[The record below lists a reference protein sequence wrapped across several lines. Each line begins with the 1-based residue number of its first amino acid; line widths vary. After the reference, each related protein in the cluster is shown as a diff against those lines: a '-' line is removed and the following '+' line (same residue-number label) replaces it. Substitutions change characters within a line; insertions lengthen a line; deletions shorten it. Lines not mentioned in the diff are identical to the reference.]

1 MNPDMAEQFDV
12 VIVGGG
18 QAALAASYFLRRTG
32 LTYIIL
38 DNGAQAGGAW
48 VHGWDSLHLFSPAS
62 YSSLPGWPMP
72 DTPDGSYPTR
82 DEVLDYL
89 RRYEARYTPPIRR
102 PVTVE
107 RVERADKK
115 FLNILTNKG
124 YFLSCAVIGATGTW
138 SDPFIPDVAGHDVFG
153 GTQIH
158 SAHYRSAALFASRRV
173 LVVGGG
179 NSGAQILAE
188 LSLVANATWVTLH
201 DPAFLPDDVD
211 GRVLFERASARV
223 LGETSAPPSGGFGDI
238 VMVPPV
244 RAAKERGALHAVHPF
259 ARMTQTGVVWPD
271 GREEAIDAI
280 IWCTGFRPALGV
292 FAPLDVIEPDGLIRV
307 DGQQAV
313 REPRLWLLGYGS
325 WCGPASATLLGAGR
339 VARSMV
345 RQLADWFAS
354 PTPNVRLP
362 KP

>member
-1 MNPDMAEQFDV
+1 MAEQFDV

-32 LTYIIL
+32 LRYVIL
-38 DNGAQAGGAW
+38 DNGTQAGGAW

-72 DTPDGSYPTR
+72 DTPDGGYPTS

-89 RRYEARYTPPIRR
+89 HRYEARYAPPIRR
-102 PVTVE
+102 PVMVE
-107 RVERADKK
+107 CVERANGKLLTVRTSAGD
-115 FLNILTNKG
+115 FLG
-124 YFLSCAVIGATGTW
+124 RAVIGATGTW
-138 SDPFIPDVAGHDVFG
+138 SAPFVPDVAGRDLFG
-153 GTQIH
+153 GTQLH
-158 SAHYRSAALFASRRV
+158 SSHYRNAAPFAGRRV

-179 NSGAQILAE
+179 NSGAQIMAE
-188 LSLVANATWVTLH
+188 LSLVAQATWVTLH
-201 DPAFLPDDVD
+201 DPIFLPDDVD
-211 GRVLFERASARV
+211 GRVLFERATARV
-223 LGETSAPPSGGFGDI
+223 LGGPSAMPTSGFGDI

-244 RAAKERGALHAVHPF
+244 RAARERGVLHAVRPF
-259 ARMTQTGVVWPD
+259 VRVTATGVVWPD
-271 GREEAIDAI
+271 GREEAIDRI

-292 FAPLDVIEPDGLIRV
+292 FASLDVIEPDGLIRV
-307 DGQQAV
+307 NGQQAV

-345 RQLADWFAS
+345 RQLAAWLAS
-354 PTPNVRLP
+354 PI
-362 KP
+362 

>member
-1 MNPDMAEQFDV
+1 MAEQFDV

-32 LTYIIL
+32 LTYVIL

-102 PVTVE
+102 PVTVG
-107 RVERADKK
+107 RVERAGGK
-115 FLNILTNKG
+115 FLNIRTNADD
-124 YFLSCAVIGATGTW
+124 FLSRAVIGATGTW
-138 SDPFIPDVAGHDVFG
+138 SAPFVPDVAGHEFFG

-158 SAHYRSAALFASRRV
+158 SGHYQSAAPFAGRRV

-188 LSLVANATWVTLH
+188 VSLLANATWVTLQ
-201 DPAFLPDDVD
+201 DPVFLPDDVD
-211 GRVLFERASARV
+211 GRVLFERATARV
-223 LGETSAPPSGGFGDI
+223 LGNAGAMPTGGFGDI

-244 RAAKERGALHAVHPF
+244 RAARERGVLKAVRPF
-259 ARMTQTGVVWPD
+259 VRMTATGVVWP
-271 GREEAIDAI
+271 GGQEEAIDAI
-280 IWCTGFRPALGV
+280 IWCTGFRPALSA
-292 FAPLDVIEPDGLIRV
+292 FAPLDVIEPDGLIHV
-307 DGQQAV
+307 NGQQAI

-345 RQLADWFAS
+345 RQLAGWLAS
-354 PTPNVRLP
+354 PTQDVRLP

>member
-1 MNPDMAEQFDV
+1 MAEQFDV

-32 LTYIIL
+32 LTYVIL
-38 DNGAQAGGAW
+38 DNGTQAGGAW

-89 RRYEARYTPPIRR
+89 HRYEARYAPPIHR
-102 PVTVE
+102 PVMVG
-107 RVERADKK
+107 RVERTDQK
-115 FLNILTNKG
+115 FLNVRTSVG
-124 YFLSCAVIGATGTW
+124 DFVSRAVIGATGTW
-138 SDPFIPDVAGHDVFG
+138 SAPFIPDYPGRELFVR
-153 GTQIH
+153 TQIH
-158 SAHYRSAALFASRRV
+158 SSHYCNALPFAGQRL

-179 NSGAQILAE
+179 NSGAQIMAE
-188 LSLVANATWVTLH
+188 LSLVAQATWVTQH
-201 DPAFLPDDVD
+201 DPVFLPDDVD
-211 GRVLFERASARV
+211 GRVLFERATARV
-223 LGETSAPPSGGFGDI
+223 LGGPSAMPTGGFGDI

-244 RAAKERGALHAVHPF
+244 RAARERGVLHAVRQF
-259 ARMTQTGVVWPD
+259 VRMTATGVVWPD

-280 IWCTGFRPALGV
+280 IWCTGFRPALSM

-307 DGQQAV
+307 NGQQAV

-345 RQLADWFAS
+345 RQMAAWLAS
-354 PTPNVRLP
+354 PAQGVRLP

>member
-1 MNPDMAEQFDV
+1 MSEPFDV

-32 LTYIIL
+32 LTYVIL
-38 DNGAQAGGAW
+38 DNGTQAGGAW

-82 DEVLDYL
+82 DEVLDYQH
-89 RRYEARYTPPIRR
+89 RYEARYAPPIHR
-102 PVTVE
+102 PVTVD
-107 RVERADKK
+107 RVERAEGKL
-115 FLNILTNKG
+115 LNVRTNTG
-124 YFLSCAVIGATGTW
+124 DFLSRAVIGATGTW
-138 SDPFIPDVAGHDVFG
+138 SAPFIPDVAGHDLFG
-153 GTQIH
+153 GTQLH
-158 SAHYRSAALFASRRV
+158 SSHYRNAAPFAGRRV

-188 LSLVANATWVTLH
+188 MSLVAQATWVTLH
-201 DPAFLPDDVD
+201 DSVFLPDDVD
-211 GRVLFERASARV
+211 GRVLFERATARV
-223 LGETSAPPSGGFGDI
+223 LGGPSAMPAGGFGDI

-244 RAAKERGALHAVHPF
+244 RAARERGVLHAVRPF
-259 ARMTQTGVVWPD
+259 VRMTATGVVWPD

-280 IWCTGFRPALGV
+280 IWCTGFRPALSA

-307 DGQQAV
+307 NGQQAV

-345 RQLADWFAS
+345 RQLAAWLAS
-354 PTPNVRLP
+354 PAQGVRLP

>member
-1 MNPDMAEQFDV
+1 MAEQFDV

-32 LTYIIL
+32 LTYVIL

-102 PVTVE
+102 PVTVG
-107 RVERADKK
+107 RVERAGGK
-115 FLNILTNKG
+115 FLNIRTNADD
-124 YFLSCAVIGATGTW
+124 FLSRAVIGATGTW
-138 SDPFIPDVAGHDVFG
+138 SAPFVPDVAGHEFFG

-158 SAHYRSAALFASRRV
+158 SGHYQSAAPFAGRRV

-188 LSLVANATWVTLH
+188 VSLLANATWVTLQ
-201 DPAFLPDDVD
+201 DPVFLPDDVD
-211 GRVLFERASARV
+211 GRVLFERATARV
-223 LGETSAPPSGGFGDI
+223 LGNAGAMPTGGFGDI

-244 RAAKERGALHAVHPF
+244 RAARERGVLKAVRPF
-259 ARMTQTGVVWPD
+259 VRMTATGVVWPD
-271 GREEAIDAI
+271 GQEEAIDAI
-280 IWCTGFRPALGV
+280 IWCTGFCPALSA
-292 FAPLDVIEPDGLIRV
+292 FAPLDVIEPDGLIHV
-307 DGQQAV
+307 NGQQAV

-345 RQLADWFAS
+345 RQLTDWLAS
-354 PTPNVRLP
+354 PTQDVRLP